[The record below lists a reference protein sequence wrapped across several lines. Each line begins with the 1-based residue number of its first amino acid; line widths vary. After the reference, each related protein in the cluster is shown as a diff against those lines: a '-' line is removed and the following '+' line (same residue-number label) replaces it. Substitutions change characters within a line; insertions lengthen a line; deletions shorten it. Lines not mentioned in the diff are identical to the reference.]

1 MSTLWILMSAAIEAA
16 PNAVT
21 DASSAVTAFENGS
34 GLSVR
39 ALGGAISILGML
51 VIAVGCI
58 WGVVEQIRANM
69 HGDLALGPLFARAL
83 LGAAVMIFCLLMF
96 ASGTVISKY

>member
-1 MSTLWILMSAAIEAA
+1 MSALWLLISTAIEAA
-16 PNAVT
+16 PNAANDVGN
-21 DASSAVTAFENGS
+21 AVTAFENGS

-39 ALGGAISILGML
+39 ALGAAISILGML
-51 VIAVGCI
+51 VIAVGCA

-69 HGDLALGPLFARAL
+69 NNDLAQGPLFARAII
-83 LGAAVMIFCLLMF
+83 GAAVMIFCLLLF